1 MRREINKKRQMPG
14 KKIVCYHQI
23 NKVMMTLLIYSPVL
37 PLSSKCGLNQGV
49 PNGLDKKIWKK
60 NRMLNIEQTQI

>member
-1 MRREINKKRQMPG
+1 MPG

-49 PNGLDKKIWKK
+49 PNGLDKKTWKK

>member
-1 MRREINKKRQMPG
+1 
-14 KKIVCYHQI
+14 
-23 NKVMMTLLIYSPVL
+23 MMALLIYSPVL

-60 NRMLNIEQTQI
+60 KSHAEH

>member
-1 MRREINKKRQMPG
+1 M
-14 KKIVCYHQI
+14 YDTAYLFTH
-23 NKVMMTLLIYSPVL
+23 VL

-49 PNGLDKKIWKK
+49 PNGLDKKTWKK